1 MTDEKNVFT
10 LSYERFNEFLS
21 NQHWFNLQHEFEKA
35 GYPLSQSFLIWRG
48 ETGST
53 WVLADFETKKTY
65 DIKRVVEPNKP
76 GTETEPA
83 KVEISGPSS
92 QEEQLIGV
100 SAPEAIFSL
109 LQKSPQGTHEG
120 FIDFVTK
127 LDFVTIDDLEQ
138 LKRSEFSDA
147 GFSFE
152 SVHHNLSIIHK
163 MIHEILTA
171 PRESLHELSRN
182 DFQQFTAHLTEFYK
196 KIQGIGDFDPRGER
210 PQGVE
215 TLEENH
221 SRILVEISGYCET
234 VRDALSKTLTYLRSK
249 KVEQL
254 ENQVKTTLTDAEGK
268 FNTETEKIQQ
278 IGEESQQ
285 KEEKRQESFDELYIQ
300 LQNQLTEK
308 PISQY
313 KAIFNDEAE
322 KHQKNAKFW
331 MIMAI
336 AATAVFFS
344 VFILLSL
351 ILDSGGT
358 QLTGF
363 FQNLF
368 TKGFILSPIYV
379 WLNRSIKNYTAEKH
393 LEVINTHRQN
403 ALETVD
409 PFLEATKENR
419 DTRDQILLAATKTI
433 YDANQSGY
441 LSTKTSSSDSASPVQ
456 QIIKEVIPT
465 KSSGKDD

>member
-1 MTDEKNVFT
+1 MTDGKKLFT
-10 LSYERFNEFLS
+10 LNYEQFNTIWG
-21 NQHWFNLQHEFEKA
+21 NRYWFNLQPEFEKA
-35 GYPLSQSFLIWRG
+35 RYPLSQSFLIWPG
-48 ETGST
+48 ETGDT

-65 DIKRVVEPNKP
+65 DIEIEAERNQPA
-76 GTETEPA
+76 TETEPA

-92 QEEQLIGV
+92 QEEQLIGL
-100 SAPEAIFSL
+100 SDPEAIFSL

-138 LKRSEFSDA
+138 LKRSELSAA

-152 SVHHNLSIIHK
+152 FVYHDLSIIHK

-171 PRESLHELSRN
+171 PRESLLDLSN
-182 DFQQFTAHLTEFYK
+182 HDFQQFTTHLKDFHG
-196 KIQGIGDFDPRGER
+196 KIEKIGTFDPSGDR
-210 PQGVE
+210 PEGGLTPKQKYDG
-215 TLEENH
+215 LL
-221 SRILVEISGYCET
+221 SEISGFCDT
-234 VRDALSKTLTYLRSK
+234 VRQALGPTLACLRSE

-254 ENQVKTTLTDAEGK
+254 ENQVKTTLTDAQGK
-268 FNTETEKIQQ
+268 FNTEAEKLQQ

-285 KEEKRQESFDELYIQ
+285 KEEKRQESFDQLYIQ

-322 KHQKNAKFW
+322 KHQKNAQFW
-331 MIMAI
+331 MGMAI

-441 LSTKTSSSDSASPVQ
+441 LSTKTNSSDSASPVQ